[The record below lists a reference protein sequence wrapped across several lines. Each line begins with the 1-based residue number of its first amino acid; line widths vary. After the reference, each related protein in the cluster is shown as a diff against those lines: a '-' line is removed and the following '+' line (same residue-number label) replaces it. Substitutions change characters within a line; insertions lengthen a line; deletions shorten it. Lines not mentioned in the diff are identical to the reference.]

1 MRVLEFIPLAVF
13 FILYKLYGVIY
24 ATAGI
29 VVTTLLATIIN
40 FLITKRKPNNFALFS
55 TALMVLMGSLTV
67 FTSNSA
73 FIKVKPTI
81 LYSLCGLT
89 ITGGLLMGK
98 VFIKSLF
105 SAFLFLNDR
114 QWRIFS
120 IQWIAFFL
128 VAAISN
134 EIIWRFF
141 SEETWVNFKVSFMPL
156 FTLLF
161 MFLQIF
167 LYRKH
172 LVIQNDR

>member
-1 MRVLEFIPLAVF
+1 MRVLEFTPLVVF
-13 FILYKLYGVIY
+13 FVLYKFYGVIH
-24 ATAGI
+24 ATSGI
-29 VVTTLLATIIN
+29 VVTTLLATVIN
-40 FLITKRKPNNFALFS
+40 FLITKQRPNNFVLAS
-55 TALMVLMGSLTV
+55 TALMILMGSLTV

-89 ITGGLLMGK
+89 ITGGLLMRK

-114 QWRIFS
+114 QWRVFS
-120 IQWIAFFL
+120 IQWVAFFL

-141 SEETWVNFKVSFMPL
+141 SEETWVNFKVIFMPL

-161 MFLQIF
+161 MFLQIL

-172 LVIQNDR
+172 LVIQNDK